1 MESFKLC
8 RIHAE
13 GNRMSILVL
22 VLISMGLGTL
32 GCLALCLGW
41 IVTTPFSV
49 FMFAIAYLTMTG
61 QPFVQPRVPANV

>member
-1 MESFKLC
+1 
-8 RIHAE
+8 
-13 GNRMSILVL
+13 MSILVL

-41 IVTTPFSV
+41 IVTTPFSM